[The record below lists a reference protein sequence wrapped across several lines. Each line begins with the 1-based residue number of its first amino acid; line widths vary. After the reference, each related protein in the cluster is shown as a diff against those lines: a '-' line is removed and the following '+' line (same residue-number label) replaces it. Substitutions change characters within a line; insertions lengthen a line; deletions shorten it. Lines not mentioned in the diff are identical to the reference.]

1 MADFFDALGQ
11 AFSNRIS
18 NRLQDVQNTF
28 ENPGETFQNRFNT
41 AMGQPVTT
49 STNQVATTPPIT
61 TTTPSNFQGQT
72 NEFGGM
78 EERPISPEQSAQQ
91 AAMAQARPVA
101 QTTPFDMGEMA
112 GVDQAVARQAAMAQ
126 QPQAAPQPAPQPNLP
141 VMKPAVPDQ
150 AAYNTSIAQQESG
163 GRQDIGYHDKAK
175 STAFGPHGLTAA
187 AYQDARK
194 RNPNLP
200 ADITQANPQQLTEAQ
215 NAYTQQNAGY
225 LKSYGIEVNPNTLGA
240 AHFAGA
246 KGLSD
251 FMTKKDDQGRPYIS
265 PQAQAANGGY
275 DKTRAI
281 IEGRLGGQAAPA
293 SGAVRPTA
301 PQPQTAP
308 AAGPAAPYD
317 MGDFAGVNQAIAQQ
331 AQQQATQPQISQVQ
345 QDAAVQAEFQRVK
358 DHEDLNSG
366 DPARLLALTK
376 NPDKAISRAASEQM
390 ADIFKDER
398 YKQFARDKVED
409 DLAKGKITN
418 TDRLK
423 GEEGSYIKAYL
434 FARLGLTDLAKKEQE
449 LINPSK
455 QYDSVTLDGLP
466 YTVVTNPTNG
476 QVTGARQGDKNIT
489 DPAILEQLQANNMN
503 LKKGVHVTK
512 VVSKIDP
519 KTGIEVNEQTLSDGN
534 TRFIQGGKRYTG
546 DVSALTN
553 TSDYT
558 KQQDARVNAGYN
570 KLKQLTDTPTEQQKY
585 KALRDAGVP
594 QRRIEQEMGLAEG
607 SLEKAGSKLPANA
620 PVATDGQTTAGTS
633 TQSASQRPVQGP
645 GELNKD
651 YKVRLDAFEN
661 KTKLQ
666 QKDAEAFA
674 STAVNVRSQLADI
687 KEAVDVVNGGK
698 YFMGPLLGT
707 GPLLSTEGSKKLPG
721 AQEFFAS
728 KFGDQTSTD
737 NTRKLRSLL
746 TREGLQ
752 GIKNSMGPSI
762 SNFDVQ
768 AWLKS
773 NPVTEQSSPQAL
785 QQYFTKL
792 HNTLYELSEQK
803 RKMAVEQ
810 GMLEPS
816 FSLGEKIGGSE
827 SSGGVTSSGNK
838 YKRVQ

>member
-28 ENPGETFQNRFNT
+28 ENPGEAFQNRFNT

-61 TTTPSNFQGQT
+61 TTTPSNWQGQT

-101 QTTPFDMGEMA
+101 QTTPYDMGEMA

-126 QPQAAPQPAPQPNLP
+126 QPQAAQARPQPAPQPNLP

-150 AAYNTSIAQQESG
+150 AAYNASIAQQESG

-200 ADITQANPQQLTEAQ
+200 ADITQATPAQLNAAQ
-215 NAYTQQNAGY
+215 TAYTQQNAGY
-225 LKSYGIEVNPNTLGA
+225 LQGYGIQPTTNTLSA
-240 AHFAGA
+240 AHVIGA

-251 FMTKKDDQGRPYIS
+251 YQTKKDEQGRPYLS

-275 DKTRAI
+275 DKLAAI
-281 IEGRLGGQAAPA
+281 VNGRLGGQAAPA
-293 SGAVRPTA
+293 SGATQQPQA
-301 PQPQTAP
+301 QAQPQPQAQPT
-308 AAGPAAPYD
+308 GPAAPYD
-317 MGDFAGVNQAIAQQ
+317 MGDFAGVNQAVAQQ
-331 AQQQATQPQISQVQ
+331 AAMAQPQISQAQ

-358 DHEDLNSG
+358 DHEDLSSG
-366 DPARLLALTK
+366 DPKRLMALTEH
-376 NPDKAISRAASEQM
+376 PDKAISTAAAGQL
-390 ADIFKDER
+390 ADIFKDKKLQD
-398 YKQFARDKVED
+398 YAKNKVEGM
-409 DLAKGKITN
+409 LANGQVPDPK
-418 TDRLK
+418 REK
-423 GEEGSYIKAYL
+423 GEEGSYVKAYL
-434 FARLGLTDLAKKEQE
+434 FARLGLTDLARKEQE

-455 QYDSVTLDGLP
+455 QYDSVTLDGVP
-466 YTVVTNPTNG
+466 YTLISNPTTG
-476 QVTGARQGDKNIT
+476 QTIGAKQGDKNIT
-489 DPAILEQLQANNMN
+489 DPAILEQLQSGNMN

-519 KTGIEVNEQTLSDGN
+519 KTGIEVNEQTLSDGK
-534 TRFIQGGKRYTG
+534 TRFIQGGKLYTG
-546 DVSALTN
+546 DVSGLTN

-570 KLKQLTDTPTEQQKY
+570 KLKQLTDNPTDQQKY

-620 PVATDGQTTAGTS
+620 PAATDGQTRQA
-633 TQSASQRPVQGP
+633 ASERPVQAP

-674 STAVNVRSQLADI
+674 STAVRTRSQLEQI
-687 KEAVDVVNGGK
+687 KEAVGVVKGGN
-698 YFMGPLLGT
+698 YFMGPLF
-707 GPLLSTEGSKKLPG
+707 STTGSKVLPG

-737 NTRKLRSLL
+737 NTRMLRSLI

-752 GIKNSMGPSI
+752 GIKDSMGPSI

-803 RKMAVEQ
+803 RKIAVEQ

-816 FSLGEKIGGSE
+816 FNFSGKIGEGSE
-827 SSGGVTSSGNK
+827 ANSGVTSSGNK